1 MKRLALLLMFCTS
14 TYSFADVN
22 QAVDN
27 FFNSIQTDVNV
38 PTVTQ
43 SQSAGVISG
52 GGFSTRSQNIN
63 LQVAQFTPPSFST
76 GCGNL
81 NFYSGSLSFM
91 TNTDQLIKFLQNTL
105 MTAAITAVMTAL
117 TAATPNIA
125 GNIKSMMDQANK
137 IMGMFNDSCQL
148 GTALGNVSGTW
159 MGDAYQK
166 TTGSSLKTSGDA
178 AGAFI
183 NNTVSGS
190 GTGTIANNLSKLAD
204 QYHDWVSKN
213 ANTNPATDDATVRQF
228 AQTYGSVMWKGM
240 QSMQQFNIPGTS
252 GGSNSVSDL
261 ANLVISL
268 TGDVII
274 YSPDSNGTGKSV
286 LSIPP
291 AIHDVKDFMTES
303 APTLTLYNCTY
314 FSTDK
319 PGECNNEN
327 VTDFTKIDY
336 SKNKVTWKGG
346 VVKKVR
352 AAMMDIQNH
361 FVNNTSLTQDDLLIV
376 AISPIPL
383 FAVAQALDDIGM
395 ASSINNVLILYA
407 DQISFEVVQR
417 LVNVSLT
424 IATRATAGR
433 SNADTAPAIQNLV
446 STISQLQDQVN
457 SYSSQ
462 FVKTDPVEIMQKLNF
477 LKAAA
482 QNSMSPE
489 IMQRV
494 NFARQLGNY

>member
-1 MKRLALLLMFCTS
+1 MKKLAILLMLCS
-14 TYSFADVN
+14 YSYADVN

-27 FFNSIQTDVNV
+27 FFGSIQADVNV

-52 GGFSTRSQNIN
+52 GGFSTRSQNVN
-63 LQVAQFTPPSFST
+63 LQLAQFTPPSFSS
-76 GCGNL
+76 GCGNM
-81 NFYSGSLSFM
+81 NFYSGSFSFI
-91 TNTDQLIKFLQNTL
+91 TNTDQLVTFLQNTI

-166 TTGSSLKTSGDA
+166 TTGYSLSKSGDA
-178 AGAFI
+178 AGAFL
-183 NNTVSGS
+183 NNTISG
-190 GTGTIANNLSKLAD
+190 GATGTIAKNLSGLAD
-204 QYHDWVSKN
+204 DYHDWVSKN
-213 ANTNPATDDATVRQF
+213 ATTNPATNNATILQF
-228 AQTYGSVMWKGM
+228 AQTYGSVIWKGM

-274 YSPDSNGTGKSV
+274 YSPDSDGTGKKLLV
-286 LSIPP
+286 VPP

-327 VTDFTKIDY
+327 VNDFTKIDY
-336 SKNKVTWKGG
+336 AKNKVAWQGG

-352 AAMMDIQNH
+352 KAMMDIQNH

-376 AISPIPL
+376 AISPIPI
-383 FAVAQALDDIGM
+383 FAVAQSLDDIGM
-395 ASSINNVLILYA
+395 AGSINNVLSLYA

-417 LVNVSLT
+417 LVNISLT

-433 SNADTAPAIQNLV
+433 SNTDTAPAIQTLL

-457 SYSSQ
+457 AYSAQ
-462 FVKTDPVEIMQKLNF
+462 FIKIDPIDIMQKINF

-489 IMQRV
+489 IMQKV